1 MIEGVVIT
9 PLEQMHDERGAVFHM
24 LRSDSPNFQGF
35 GEMYFSIINPGV
47 VKGWKRHAKMV
58 MNLAVP
64 KGKLQLV
71 LVDHRIDSS
80 TAGVVQ
86 EIILGEKQDIFNLV
100 TVPAIVWTGFK
111 CLSSTPTILA
121 NCSSIL
127 HDSTEAEGL
136 SLDDPQIFYQ
146 W

>member
-1 MIEGVVIT
+1 MIDGVVIT
-9 PLEQMHDERGAVFHM
+9 PLKQMHDERGAVFHM

-35 GEMYFSIINPGV
+35 GEIYFSIINPGV
-47 VKGWKRHAKMV
+47 VKGWKRHAEMV

-71 LVDHRIDSS
+71 LVDHRIDSP
-80 TAGVVQ
+80 TAGVIQ
-86 EIILGEKQDIFNLV
+86 EIILGEGPDIFNLV
-100 TVPAIVWTGFK
+100 TVPALVWSGFK

-127 HDSTEAEGL
+127 HDAAEAEGL
-136 SLDDPQIFYQ
+136 SLDDPQISYH